1 MKSAQL
7 SEKFYDE
14 LRNDCIGGSQGL
26 WSQDLFIP
34 PKAPESFC

>member
-7 SEKFYDE
+7 SEKYYE
-14 LRNDCIGGSQGL
+14 LRHDCIGGFQGL